1 MSALLLPLPFK
12 PSVKT
17 DANNSVSATILHSGE
32 MALTCLWRRARL
44 QKATKGYK
52 LDIIRT
58 LYNVRTPWHPLA
70 DERKLSF
77 DFYNTFCNNFN
88 LDWQEI
94 VKNAS
99 SSWLR
104 MVTKWLYEWSWFHCT
119 RLIKDNWIDDT
130 KNIFQFHVWLHL
142 SRDRLADDERN
153 CLLALTAHF
162 RIILIVLGWQE
173 MNKASSSW

>member
-17 DANNSVSATILHSGE
+17 DVNNSVSATILHSGE
-32 MALTCLWRRARL
+32 MALNCLWRRSRL

-52 LDIIRT
+52 LDIITT
-58 LYNVRTPWHPLA
+58 LYNVRTPRHPLA

-94 VKNAS
+94 VKKRK
-99 SSWLR
+99 LI
-104 MVTKWLYEWSWFHCT
+104 
-119 RLIKDNWIDDT
+119 LIKNGHKMIVWVIMISLHKIDQR
-130 KNIFQFHVWLHL
+130 QFNRRH
-142 SRDRLADDERN
+142 
-153 CLLALTAHF
+153 
-162 RIILIVLGWQE
+162 
-173 MNKASSSW
+173 